1 MQTNY
6 ITNSSYPTPLSF
18 VDNINLD
25 DDTYTIGSG
34 GIYNIVTGSRSGGSL
49 RFPDPGGNLY
59 GARIVISNTDYG
71 NSWNGDIAGDF
82 IPKDGA
88 TNTDITYIVVGMT
101 YNFVS
106 DGQYWRN
113 LPLTGITSIGS
124 DGAVNNE
131 QDITTGGVYS
141 TNCCL
146 DTFDVTLY
154 LPPASALDGQ
164 TITVFN
170 PRRGDC
176 YLDGQDIYQI
186 DNTTVALPFNTD
198 FNGVIEIVSV
208 GGNWRIVNY
217 QAL

>member
-1 MQTNY
+1 
-6 ITNSSYPTPLSF
+6 
-18 VDNINLD
+18 VDN
-25 DDTYTIGSG
+25 YTITQGGVYNMTVGSDG
-34 GIYNIVTGSRSGGSL
+34 YYLS
-49 RFPDPGGNLY
+49 FPDPSGNLY
-59 GARIVISNTDYG
+59 GARIVISNTGYG
-71 NSWNGDIAGDF
+71 DNFYGGIVGDF
-82 IPKDGA
+82 IPKYGA
-88 TNTDITYIVVGMT
+88 SNNDVTAIGVGST
-101 YNFVS
+101 VNFVS
-106 DGQYWRN
+106 DGQYWRL

-124 DGAVNNE
+124 DGAVE
-131 QDITTGGVYS
+131 DGMYITTGGVYS

-170 PRRGDC
+170 PRNGDC

-186 DNTTVALPFNTD
+186 DNTLVTLPFNTD

-217 QAL
+217 QAP